1 MFRQTKRKKLLT
13 FVMSSLSVEHKNYA
27 KFWNL
32 PFDYG
37 PLIRNQFSSGI
48 YIFLISRQSGNPWDD
63 SSSTIIPNMAI
74 MQFSTD
80 PEHLSHFNGQLPV
93 AIRPYPMIHTPP
105 SHLDM

>member
-37 PLIRNQFSSGI
+37 PLIRNQFSA
-48 YIFLISRQSGNPWDD
+48 
-63 SSSTIIPNMAI
+63 STS
-74 MQFSTD
+74 F
-80 PEHLSHFNGQLPV
+80 
-93 AIRPYPMIHTPP
+93 
-105 SHLDM
+105 